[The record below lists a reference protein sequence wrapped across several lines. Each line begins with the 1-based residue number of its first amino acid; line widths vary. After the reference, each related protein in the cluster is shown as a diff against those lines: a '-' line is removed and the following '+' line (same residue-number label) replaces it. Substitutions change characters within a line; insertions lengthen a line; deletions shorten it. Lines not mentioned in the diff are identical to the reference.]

1 MRRQT
6 GFVLVM
12 TLLEITLFTLVLAAI
27 GQSTLSNFTS
37 SRADLYSY
45 RALDLAEAGADAALA
60 SINQDNSFT
69 GTNTTCP
76 IGGTGSNPVTL
87 YNDSTRGKGTYEN
100 CITAGSI
107 TNEKIIYSVG
117 KAFLPG
123 KTTAY
128 KTRTV
133 KFIIEGSIANPYAV
147 QSGPAGLIMSNS
159 ATITNG
165 AVKVGGFL
173 TMSNSAQIG
182 SATQPLQVQI
192 GNYRC
197 PQPPDNTYPVLC
209 GASNPNPI
217 TINGPQAHIY
227 GSVSANGQSST
238 SGMSS
243 PGLVASSGV
252 SNVTLPNYDRS
263 AQKIAWQNAG
273 SQVMTSAAASCS
285 GNATLTW
292 PADVKISGNVT
303 IGNNCVVTVSGN
315 VWITGSLTLTQKGTL
330 KLANSATTAP
340 TIMVDGSSGINL
352 GNQTAISSNAS
363 GVGMQFITFWAN
375 DGCSPDCGSVTG
387 TDLANSQG
395 TVTINLGNQG
405 LAAGSTFYAR
415 WSAVQLAQAGSIGS
429 VLGQE
434 IILSNTGSISFGGGT
449 GLGGV
454 ITYSVRYYEQL

>member
-1 MRRQT
+1 MRRES
-6 GFVLVM
+6 GFVLVL

-27 GQSTLSNFTS
+27 GQSTLSNFIS

-60 SINQDNSFT
+60 SINQDNT
-69 GTNTTCP
+69 YAGTNTACP
-76 IGGTGSNPVTL
+76 VGSTGENPVTL

-100 CITAGSI
+100 CIAAGSI

-117 KAFLPG
+117 KTYLPG
-123 KTTAY
+123 KTSAY

-182 SATQPLQVQI
+182 STTQPLQVQV
-192 GNYRC
+192 GNYDC
-197 PQPPDNTYPVLC
+197 PKPADNSYPTLC
-209 GASNPNPI
+209 GPSNPNPI
-217 TINGPQAHIY
+217 TINGPQPHIY
-227 GSVSANGQSST
+227 GSVSANGQSNT
-238 SGMSS
+238 SNMSN

-252 SNVTLPNYDRS
+252 SNVTLPDYDRTG
-263 AQKIAWQNAG
+263 QKTAWQTAG
-273 SQVMTSAAASCS
+273 SQTLTSAAASCAGS
-285 GNATLTW
+285 QTVTW
-292 PADVKISGNVT
+292 PANVKITGNVT
-303 IGNNCVVTVSGN
+303 VANNCVVTVSGN
-315 VWITGSLTLTQKGTL
+315 VWITGNLTLTQKGTL
-330 KLANSATTAP
+330 VLAISATTAP
-340 TIMVDGSSGINL
+340 TVMVDGSGGINL
-352 GNQTAISSNAS
+352 GNQTAVSSNAS
-363 GVGMQFITFWAN
+363 GTGIQFITFWAN
-375 DGCSPDCGSVTG
+375 DGCSPDCSSLSGA
-387 TDLANSQG
+387 DLASSQG
-395 TVTINLGNQG
+395 VVTINLGNQG

-415 WSAVQLAQAGSIGS
+415 WSAVQLSQSGSIGS